1 MRPTRRAALT
11 LAAAALAAPTFATLG
26 RAQSWPTRP
35 IRLIVGFPAGGS
47 TDLVGRAVA
56 EALRPHLPQP
66 LVVENRAGANG
77 AIATEAV
84 ARAEADGHTLL
95 LASSTHNINRHQ
107 MTLSYDPLRDFAP
120 VAILSR
126 QVLVLATGAASPFA
140 DLAGFLAAARA
151 APQPIPIGATE
162 ALTSFAGQD
171 LARRAGVRLEEAMYR
186 GGAPMITDLMA
197 GHLPVGVTST
207 ATALPLL
214 PGGRLRLLAVTGAA
228 RSPALPE
235 VPTVAESGFPGY
247 EVAGWG
253 ALLGPAAI
261 PAPVVARLN
270 AALGAAFTDPALR
283 ARLDA
288 LGLEADLRGP
298 DDARAFLAADAAR
311 WEAAAAAGLVGRAG

>member
-1 MRPTRRAALT
+1 M
-11 LAAAALAAPTFATLG
+11 
-26 RAQSWPTRP
+26 
-35 IRLIVGFPAGGS
+35 
-47 TDLVGRAVA
+47 A

-84 ARAEADGHTLL
+84 ARAAADGHTLL
-95 LASSTHNINRHQ
+95 IASSTHNINRHQ
-107 MTLSYDPLRDFAP
+107 VTLSYDPLRDFAP

-126 QVLVLATGAASPFA
+126 QVMALATGAASPFT
-140 DLAGFLAAARA
+140 DFAGFLAAARA
-151 APQPIPIGATE
+151 APQPITIGATE

-186 GGAPMITDLMA
+186 GGAPMMTDLMA
-197 GHLPVGVTST
+197 GHLPVGFTST

-228 RSPALPE
+228 RSPALPD
-235 VPTVAESGFPGY
+235 VPTVAESGFAGY

-253 ALLGPAAI
+253 ALLGPGGLPAA
-261 PAPVVARLN
+261 VMARLH
-270 AALGAAFTDPALR
+270 AALGAAFSDPALR

-298 DDARAFLAADAAR
+298 EDARAFLAADAAR
-311 WEAAAAAGLVGRAG
+311 WDAAAAAGLVGRTG

>member
-1 MRPTRRAALT
+1 MSTSRRAALA
-11 LAAAALAAPTFATLG
+11 LPLAALAAPA
-26 RAQSWPTRP
+26 RAQSWPSRP
-35 IRLIVGFPAGGS
+35 IRLIIGFPAGGS

-84 ARAEADGHTLL
+84 ARAAADGHTLL
-95 LASSTHNINRHQ
+95 IASSTHNINRHQ
-107 MTLSYDPLRDFAP
+107 VTLSYDPLRDFAP

-126 QVLVLATGAASPFA
+126 QVMALATGAASPFT
-140 DLAGFLAAARA
+140 DFAGFLAAARA
-151 APQPIPIGATE
+151 APQPITIGATE

-186 GGAPMITDLMA
+186 GGAPMMTDLMA
-197 GHLPVGVTST
+197 GHLPVGFTST

-228 RSPALPE
+228 RSPALPD
-235 VPTVAESGFPGY
+235 VPTVAESGFAGY

-253 ALLGPAAI
+253 ALLGPGGLPAA
-261 PAPVVARLN
+261 VMARLH
-270 AALGAAFTDPALR
+270 AALGAAFSDPALR

-298 DDARAFLAADAAR
+298 EDARAFLAADAAR
-311 WEAAAAAGLVGRAG
+311 WDAAAAAGLVGRTG

>member
-1 MRPTRRAALT
+1 MSTTRRAALA
-11 LAAAALAAPTFATLG
+11 LPLAALAAPA

-35 IRLIVGFPAGGS
+35 IRLIIGFPAGGS

-84 ARAEADGHTLL
+84 ARATADGHTLL
-95 LASSTHNINRHQ
+95 IASSTHNINRHQ
-107 MTLSYDPLRDFAP
+107 LTLTYDPLRDFAP

-126 QVLVLATGAASPFA
+126 QVMALATGAASPFT
-140 DLAGFLAAARA
+140 DLASFLAAARA
-151 APQPIPIGATE
+151 APQPITIGATE

-171 LARRAGVRLEEAMYR
+171 LARRAGIRLEEAMYR
-186 GGAPMITDLMA
+186 GGAPMMTDLMA
-197 GHLPVGVTST
+197 GHLPVGFTST

-228 RSPALPE
+228 RSPALPD
-235 VPTVAESGFPGY
+235 VPTVAESGFAGY

-253 ALLGPAAI
+253 ALLGPAGL
-261 PAPVVARLN
+261 PAAVMARLH
-270 AALGAAFTDPALR
+270 AALGVAFTDPALR

-298 DDARAFLAADAAR
+298 EDARAFLAADAAR
-311 WEAAAAAGLVGRAG
+311 WDAAAAAGLVGRTG

>member
-1 MRPTRRAALT
+1 MSLSRRASLALP
-11 LAAAALAAPTFATLG
+11 LAALAAPA

-35 IRLIVGFPAGGS
+35 IRLIIGFPAGGS
-47 TDLVGRAVA
+47 TDLVGRAVV

-84 ARAEADGHTLL
+84 ARAAADGHTLL
-95 LASSTHNINRHQ
+95 IASSTHNINRHQ
-107 MTLSYDPLRDFAP
+107 LTLAYDPLRDFAP

-126 QVLVLATGAASPFA
+126 QVLALATGAASPFT

-151 APQPIPIGATE
+151 TQQPIPIGATE

-186 GGAPMITDLMA
+186 GGAPMMTDLMA
-197 GHLPVGVTST
+197 GHLPAGFTST

-228 RSPALPE
+228 RSPALPD
-235 VPTVAESGFPGY
+235 VPTVAESGFAGY

-253 ALLGPAAI
+253 ALLGPTGLPAA
-261 PAPVVARLN
+261 VVARLE

-298 DDARAFLAADAAR
+298 KDARAFLAADAAR
-311 WEAAAAAGLVGRAG
+311 WDAAAAAGLVGRTG

>member
-1 MRPTRRAALT
+1 MSTSRRAALA
-11 LAAAALAAPTFATLG
+11 LPLAALAAPA

-35 IRLIVGFPAGGS
+35 IRLIIGFPAGGS

-84 ARAEADGHTLL
+84 ARAAADGHTLL
-95 LASSTHNINRHQ
+95 IASSTHNINRHQ
-107 MTLSYDPLRDFAP
+107 LTLTYDPLRDFAP

-126 QVLVLATGAASPFA
+126 QVMALATGAASPFT
-140 DLAGFLAAARA
+140 DFAGFLAAARA
-151 APQPIPIGATE
+151 APQPITIGATE

-186 GGAPMITDLMA
+186 GGAPMMTDLMA
-197 GHLPVGVTST
+197 GHLPVGFTST

-228 RSPALPE
+228 RSPALPD
-235 VPTVAESGFPGY
+235 VPTVAESGFADY

-253 ALLGPAAI
+253 ALLGPAGL
-261 PAPVVARLN
+261 PAAVMARLY
-270 AALGAAFTDPALR
+270 AALGVAFTDPALR

-298 DDARAFLAADAAR
+298 EDARAFLAADAAR
-311 WEAAAAAGLVGRAG
+311 WDAAAAAGLVGRTG